1 MATRSNRSATARTV
15 RALRG
20 AERITDEHA
29 GLVRLAETTAA
40 ALDEVVA
47 SAEKRYVVAQ
57 LARAHLLAMEALLSV
72 PPANNI
78 APFDRLLEELSR
90 PSEATETPRWE

>member
-1 MATRSNRSATARTV
+1 
-15 RALRG
+15 
-20 AERITDEHA
+20 
-29 GLVRLAETTAA
+29 
-40 ALDEVVA
+40 
-47 SAEKRYVVAQ
+47 
-57 LARAHLLAMEALLSV
+57 MEALLSV